1 MTLTKEKLDFLR
13 AEVEKRLSPKR
24 FFHTLGVEAEVVALG
39 ELYLPEQIPALRAA
53 ALLHDITKELST
65 PEQIALLRAYGIP
78 ESQDELLSPQVL
90 HGKTAAAMIKSEF
103 ADFALD
109 EIISA
114 VDCHTTGKVG
124 MTVFDCIL
132 FLADYIEAGR
142 RWEAC
147 QAMRNEFWGVDKAT
161 LIKKEHL
168 YLTVIKI
175 LENTLAYL
183 KRNQMHI
190 QKDTKEALAYVQKL
204 HGDSFSQI
212 GDSNGRN

>member
-1 MTLTKEKLDFLR
+1 MTLTKEKLDLLR

-24 FFHTLGVEAEVVALG
+24 FIHTLGVEAEAVALG
-39 ELYLPEQIPALRAA
+39 EIYLPEQIPALRAA

-78 ESQDELLSPQVL
+78 ESQDEQLSPQVL
-90 HGKTAAAMIKSEF
+90 HGKTAVGMIKRDF
-103 ADFALD
+103 ADFALE

-124 MTVFDCIL
+124 MTLFDCIL

-142 RWEAC
+142 SWAAC
-147 QAMRNEFWGVDKAT
+147 QEMRATFWGVDKVT
-161 LIKKEHL
+161 LMKEEHL
-168 YLTVIKI
+168 YLTVLKI
-175 LENTLAYL
+175 LENTLEYL

-190 QKDTKEALAYVQKL
+190 QKDTKEALAYMQTL
-204 HGDSFSQI
+204 LGDSPSQI
-212 GDSNGRN
+212 GDSHGRN